1 MFDNSNL
8 GFSMKKN
15 PIPIMSLL
23 NKGEQLNYES
33 AHLKNNRFDESY
45 NLDNENMKNN
55 VGKLI

>member
-1 MFDNSNL
+1 
-8 GFSMKKN
+8 MKKN